1 MLGEARRNRL
11 PARTRPKSASDSP
24 RPLVAVALA
33 FGILVALGS
42 PQPVPAQT
50 FQEASFGAL
59 EEIGAKGWAEGL
71 LKKILDGNT
80 PSGVVSAAPSTTTQQ
95 AGTGAAIERRLQTVR
110 ESEERRRESG
120 AGRAIYASYLGEA
133 SEKDDRRLHLPRPGG
148 ASTEILVGPA
158 QGLSLF
164 VNAGASVLDHH
175 ENRFEGGYTAHLPT
189 VTVGADYLVTPRL
202 LAGVAFNYTRVD
214 GTYDDGGGFDKNI
227 FNPALYTLFL
237 PFDGAFVSAIV
248 GYARGENSNDRKVVI
263 PLQNATFIGNTSGD
277 YTEHGYSAEFLAG
290 YDHPIGS
297 FTVGPRLGLAV
308 RHSRIEAF
316 RETGYS
322 GFELRYSDFDQ
333 TSVQSSLGAAATAAI
348 RIPNGVL
355 LPQASVAWVHEYAN
369 DERDVRARFIHA
381 SPSPTFTFKR
391 ERPARDWANIVLG
404 VSAAFVSGWQPF
416 VQVSTI
422 QGNKNFV
429 SYGGIAG
436 LRFSF

>member
-1 MLGEARRNRL
+1 MSGEAHRNR
-11 PARTRPKSASDSP
+11 PARTRPKSGSESL
-24 RPLVAVALA
+24 RPPVAAALA
-33 FGILVALGS
+33 AFVIFVALGS
-42 PQPVPAQT
+42 PQPVRAQT
-50 FQEASFGAL
+50 FEEASFGAL
-59 EEIGAKGWAEGL
+59 EVIRNNLWAKDA
-71 LKKILDGNT
+71 LKTILNGNM
-80 PSGVVSAAPSTTTQQ
+80 PSGVVSAAPATTTQQ
-95 AGTGAAIERRLQTVR
+95 AGAGSAIERRLQTVR

-120 AGRAIYASYLGEA
+120 ATQAVYASYLGDVP
-133 SEKDDRRLHLPRPGG
+133 EKDDRRLHLPRPGG

-164 VNAGASVLDHH
+164 VSAGASVLDHH

-189 VTVGADYLVTPRL
+189 VTVGADYLFTPRL

-227 FNPALYTLFL
+227 FNPALYALFL

-248 GYARGENSNDRKVVI
+248 GYARSENSNDRKVVI
-263 PLQNATFIGNTSGD
+263 PLAVGAFTGNTSAD
-277 YTEHGYSAEFLAG
+277 YTEHRYWAELLAG
-290 YDHPIGS
+290 YDHPFGI
-297 FTVGPRLGLAV
+297 FTVGPRLGVAV
-308 RHSRIEAF
+308 GRTQVEAF
-316 RETGYS
+316 RETGDS
-322 GFELRYSDFDQ
+322 GGELRYSDFDQ
-333 TSVQSSLGAAATAAI
+333 TSVQTSLGVAGTAAI

-416 VQVSTI
+416 VQVSTV